1 MGDEPQHMWRLLQA
15 VEPRRS
21 RRYPDLNKLE
31 AELESARE
39 EKLRAKKKRKLAAAD
54 KAADSMSSDVGKTP
68 SKKAKKAVTPSGE
81 NKKQTSQ
88 KKTASKKGKGDDDQG
103 QEEQEDCSAAKC
115 LRPVGK
121 EVHWVQCDACEL
133 WLHLNCIGLKPEQV
147 SEDEEFICKSCKP
160 KSKPQKK
167 VK

>member
-1 MGDEPQHMWRLLQA
+1 M
-15 VEPRRS
+15 
-21 RRYPDLNKLE
+21 
-31 AELESARE
+31 
-39 EKLRAKKKRKLAAAD
+39 
-54 KAADSMSSDVGKTP
+54 GKTP

-121 EVHWVQCDACEL
+121 EVS
-133 WLHLNCIGLKPEQV
+133 ISSLKPLKT
-147 SEDEEFICKSCKP
+147 SNNIRFKGFLGNFIK
-160 KSKPQKK
+160 
-167 VK
+167 